1 MPQPLRKSFQKS
13 AASGGKPRRFTFS
26 LSGVA
31 VAALS
36 LVLVAAVG
44 WAFFMGFMVGRGQNP
59 EKSVEQMTGMLRD
72 EQAQPAAPAPPA
84 APAAPGAQSAPT
96 AQPERAEQP
105 EQAGSAAEVPASPAD
120 ASQNAARA
128 QQSPQAAPQAAPQDG
143 SAFPFSRPQGAGLA
157 AWGISP
163 ATPAP
168 GAPAAPSTPPQS
180 QRADPRQA
188 QRASAAQPKAAQAEP
203 LFDYSF
209 QVAAFKD
216 KADADKLRARLE
228 SKGLRSR
235 QQKSGKVL
243 LVLVNLRGTE
253 LDAANLREEL
263 QRMKLGKPLLASKKA
278 VSGKSRKTGR

>member
-31 VAALS
+31 VAALGM
-36 LVLVAAVG
+36 VLAAAVG

-59 EKSVEQMTGMLRD
+59 EKSVEQMTGMLGD
-72 EQAQPAAPAPPA
+72 EQVQPAAPAPQT

-96 AQPERAEQP
+96 AQP

-120 ASQNAARA
+120 AAHATQA
-128 QQSPQAAPQAAPQDG
+128 QQSPQAAPQEE
-143 SAFPFSRPQGAGLA
+143 SAYPFSRPQGAGLA

>member
-31 VAALS
+31 VAALG

-96 AQPERAEQP
+96 APPERAEQ
-105 EQAGSAAEVPASPAD
+105 AGSAVEVPASPAD
-120 ASQNAARA
+120 AAHAMQA
-128 QQSPQAAPQAAPQDG
+128 QQSPQAAPQAAPQEG

-157 AWGISP
+157 AWGINP

-168 GAPAAPSTPPQS
+168 GAAAAPSSPP
-180 QRADPRQA
+180 QA
-188 QRASAAQPKAAQAEP
+188 QRAPAAHPKAAQAEL

-263 QRMKLGKPLLASKKA
+263 QRMKLGKPILASKKA

>member
-31 VAALS
+31 VAALGM
-36 LVLVAAVG
+36 VLAAAVG

-59 EKSVEQMTGMLRD
+59 EKSVEQMTGMLGD
-72 EQAQPAAPAPPA
+72 EQAQPAAPVPPT

-128 QQSPQAAPQAAPQDG
+128 QQSPQAAPQDG

-168 GAPAAPSTPPQS
+168 GAAAAPSSPPQG

-188 QRASAAQPKAAQAEP
+188 QRAPAAQPKAAQAEP

-263 QRMKLGKPLLASKKA
+263 QRMKLGKPILASKKA

>member
-31 VAALS
+31 VAALGM
-36 LVLVAAVG
+36 VLAAAVG

-59 EKSVEQMTGMLRD
+59 EKSVEQMTGMLGD
-72 EQAQPAAPAPPA
+72 EQVQPAAPAPQT

-96 AQPERAEQP
+96 AQP

-120 ASQNAARA
+120 AAHATQA
-128 QQSPQAAPQAAPQDG
+128 QQSPQAAPQEE

>member
-31 VAALS
+31 VAALG

-72 EQAQPAAPAPPA
+72 EQAQPAAPVPPA

-105 EQAGSAAEVPASPAD
+105 EQAGSTAEVPASPAD
-120 ASQNAARA
+120 AAHATQA
-128 QQSPQAAPQAAPQDG
+128 QQSPQAAPQAAPQEG

-168 GAPAAPSTPPQS
+168 GAAAAPSSPPQG
-180 QRADPRQA
+180 QRAP
-188 QRASAAQPKAAQAEP
+188 AAQPKAAQAEP

-263 QRMKLGKPLLASKKA
+263 QRMKLGKPILASKKA

>member
-31 VAALS
+31 VAALG

-72 EQAQPAAPAPPA
+72 EQAQPAAPAPQT

-120 ASQNAARA
+120 AAHATQA
-128 QQSPQAAPQAAPQDG
+128 QQSPQAAPQEG

-157 AWGISP
+157 AWGINP

-168 GAPAAPSTPPQS
+168 GAAAAPSSPPQG

-188 QRASAAQPKAAQAEP
+188 QRAPAAQAEP

-263 QRMKLGKPLLASKKA
+263 QRMKLGKPILASKKA

>member
-31 VAALS
+31 VAALG

-72 EQAQPAAPAPPA
+72 EQAQPAAPAPQT

-96 AQPERAEQP
+96 AQPEQAEQP
-105 EQAGSAAEVPASPAD
+105 EQGGNTAGIPASPAD

-157 AWGISP
+157 AWGINP

-168 GAPAAPSTPPQS
+168 GAAAAPSSPPQG
-180 QRADPRQA
+180 QRADPRQT
-188 QRASAAQPKAAQAEP
+188 QRAPAAQPKAAQAEP

-263 QRMKLGKPLLASKKA
+263 QRMKLGKPILASKKA

>member
-31 VAALS
+31 VAALGM
-36 LVLVAAVG
+36 VLAAAVG

-59 EKSVEQMTGMLRD
+59 EKSVEQMTGMLGD
-72 EQAQPAAPAPPA
+72 EQAQPAAPVPPT
-84 APAAPGAQSAPT
+84 APGAQSAPT

-105 EQAGSAAEVPASPAD
+105 EQGRSTAGVPASPAD
-120 ASQNAARA
+120 AAHATRA
-128 QQSPQAAPQAAPQDG
+128 QQSPQAAPQEG

-163 ATPAP
+163 VTP
-168 GAPAAPSTPPQS
+168 APAAPSTPPQS

>member
-31 VAALS
+31 VAALG

-72 EQAQPAAPAPPA
+72 EQAQPAAPVPPA

-105 EQAGSAAEVPASPAD
+105 EQAGSTAEVPASPAD
-120 ASQNAARA
+120 AAHATRA
-128 QQSPQAAPQAAPQDG
+128 QQSPQAAPQAAPQEG

-157 AWGISP
+157 AWGINP

-168 GAPAAPSTPPQS
+168 GAAAAPSSPPQG

-188 QRASAAQPKAAQAEP
+188 QRAPAAQPKAAQAEP

-263 QRMKLGKPLLASKKA
+263 QRMKLGKPILASKKA

>member
-31 VAALS
+31 VAALG

-72 EQAQPAAPAPPA
+72 EQVQPAAPAPQT

-105 EQAGSAAEVPASPAD
+105 EQGRSTAGVPASPAD

-128 QQSPQAAPQAAPQDG
+128 QQSPQAAPQDG

-188 QRASAAQPKAAQAEP
+188 QRAPTAQPKAAQAEP

>member
-31 VAALS
+31 VAALG

-72 EQAQPAAPAPPA
+72 EQAQPAAPAPPT

-120 ASQNAARA
+120 AAHATQA
-128 QQSPQAAPQAAPQDG
+128 QQSPQAAPQEG

-157 AWGISP
+157 AWGINP

-168 GAPAAPSTPPQS
+168 GAAAAPSSPPQG

-188 QRASAAQPKAAQAEP
+188 QRAPAAQAEP

-263 QRMKLGKPLLASKKA
+263 QRMKLGKPILASKKA

>member
-13 AASGGKPRRFTFS
+13 ASSGGKHRRFTFS

-31 VAALS
+31 VAALG

-72 EQAQPAAPAPPA
+72 EQAQPAAPA
-84 APAAPGAQSAPT
+84 QSPPT
-96 AQPERAEQP
+96 AQPEQAEQP
-105 EQAGSAAEVPASPAD
+105 EQTGSTAGAPASPAD
-120 ASQNAARA
+120 AAQA

-157 AWGISP
+157 AWGINP

-168 GAPAAPSTPPQS
+168 GATAAPSSPPQS
-180 QRADPRQA
+180 QRADPRQT
-188 QRASAAQPKAAQAEP
+188 QRAPAAQPKAAQAEP

-263 QRMKLGKPLLASKKA
+263 QRMKLGKPILASKKA

>member
-31 VAALS
+31 VAALGM
-36 LVLVAAVG
+36 VLAAAVG

-59 EKSVEQMTGMLRD
+59 EKSVEQMTGMLGD
-72 EQAQPAAPAPPA
+72 EQAQPAAPVPPT

-120 ASQNAARA
+120 AAHATQA
-128 QQSPQAAPQAAPQDG
+128 QQSPQAAPQEE

>member
-31 VAALS
+31 VAALGM
-36 LVLVAAVG
+36 VLVAAVG

-59 EKSVEQMTGMLRD
+59 EKSVEQMTGMLGD
-72 EQAQPAAPAPPA
+72 EQAQPAAPVPPT

-105 EQAGSAAEVPASPAD
+105 EQGRSTAGVPASSAD

-143 SAFPFSRPQGAGLA
+143 SDFPFSRPQGAGLA

-168 GAPAAPSTPPQS
+168 GAPAALSTPPQS

-188 QRASAAQPKAAQAEP
+188 QRAPTAQPKAAQAEP

>member
-31 VAALS
+31 VAALG

-96 AQPERAEQP
+96 AQPERAEQ
-105 EQAGSAAEVPASPAD
+105 AGSAAEVPASPAD
-120 ASQNAARA
+120 AAHAMQA
-128 QQSPQAAPQAAPQDG
+128 QQSPQAAPQEG

-168 GAPAAPSTPPQS
+168 GAAAAPSSPPQG

-188 QRASAAQPKAAQAEP
+188 QRAPAAQPKAAQAEP

-263 QRMKLGKPLLASKKA
+263 QRMKLGKPILASKKA
-278 VSGKSRKTGR
+278 VSGKSRKAGR

>member
-31 VAALS
+31 VAALGM
-36 LVLVAAVG
+36 VLAAAVG

-59 EKSVEQMTGMLRD
+59 EKSVEQMTGMLGD
-72 EQAQPAAPAPPA
+72 EQAQPAAPVPPT

-120 ASQNAARA
+120 AAHATQA
-128 QQSPQAAPQAAPQDG
+128 QQSPQAAPQEE

-188 QRASAAQPKAAQAEP
+188 QRASAAQPKAAQAEA

>member
-31 VAALS
+31 VAALG

-59 EKSVEQMTGMLRD
+59 EKSVEQMTGMLRN

-188 QRASAAQPKAAQAEP
+188 QRASAAHPKAAQAEP

>member
-31 VAALS
+31 VAALGM
-36 LVLVAAVG
+36 VLAAAVG

-59 EKSVEQMTGMLRD
+59 EKSVEQMTGMLGD
-72 EQAQPAAPAPPA
+72 EQAQPAAPVPPT

-105 EQAGSAAEVPASPAD
+105 EQGRSTAGVPASPAD
-120 ASQNAARA
+120 ASHATQA
-128 QQSPQAAPQAAPQDG
+128 QQSPQAAPQEE

>member
-31 VAALS
+31 VAALGM
-36 LVLVAAVG
+36 VLAAAVG

-59 EKSVEQMTGMLRD
+59 EKSVEQMTGMLGD
-72 EQAQPAAPAPPA
+72 EQAQPAAPVPPT

-105 EQAGSAAEVPASPAD
+105 EQGRSTAGVPASPAD

-128 QQSPQAAPQAAPQDG
+128 QHSPPAAPPDG
-143 SAFPFSRPQGAGLA
+143 SAFPCSRPRGAGLA

-253 LDAANLREEL
+253 LDAANQREEL

>member
-31 VAALS
+31 VAVAALGM
-36 LVLVAAVG
+36 VLAAAVG

-59 EKSVEQMTGMLRD
+59 EKSVEQMTGMLGD
-72 EQAQPAAPAPPA
+72 EQVQPAAPAPQT

-96 AQPERAEQP
+96 AQP

-120 ASQNAARA
+120 AAHATQA
-128 QQSPQAAPQAAPQDG
+128 QQSPQAAPQEE

>member
-13 AASGGKPRRFTFS
+13 ASSGGKPRRFTFS

-31 VAALS
+31 VAALG

-72 EQAQPAAPAPPA
+72 EQAQPAAP
-84 APAAPGAQSAPT
+84 S
-96 AQPERAEQP
+96 
-105 EQAGSAAEVPASPAD
+105 S
-120 ASQNAARA
+120 
-128 QQSPQAAPQAAPQDG
+128 
-143 SAFPFSRPQGAGLA
+143 
-157 AWGISP
+157 
-163 ATPAP
+163 
-168 GAPAAPSTPPQS
+168 PPQS
-180 QRADPRQA
+180 QRADPRQT
-188 QRASAAQPKAAQAEP
+188 QRAPAAQPKAAQAEP

-263 QRMKLGKPLLASKKA
+263 QRMKLGKPILASKKA

>member
-31 VAALS
+31 VAALGM
-36 LVLVAAVG
+36 VLAAAVG

-59 EKSVEQMTGMLRD
+59 EKSVEQMTGMLGD
-72 EQAQPAAPAPPA
+72 EQVQPAAPAPQT

-96 AQPERAEQP
+96 AQP

-120 ASQNAARA
+120 AAHATQA
-128 QQSPQAAPQAAPQDG
+128 QQSPQAAPQEE
-143 SAFPFSRPQGAGLA
+143 SAFPFRRPQGAGLA

>member
-31 VAALS
+31 MAALG

-72 EQAQPAAPAPPA
+72 EQAQPAAPVPQTRDAR
-84 APAAPGAQSAPT
+84 GAQSVTA
-96 AQPERAEQP
+96 AQPEQTEQK
-105 EQAGSAAEVPASPAD
+105 EQGGATAEVPASPAD
-120 ASQNAARA
+120 ASQNAEQA
-128 QQSPQAAPQAAPQDG
+128 QQSPQAAPQDG

-157 AWGISP
+157 AWGIRP
-163 ATPAP
+163 DTPAQGAPSGQAQIPAPNQDRRVPPPQP
-168 GAPAAPSTPPQS
+168 GAQVKNQQS
-180 QRADPRQA
+180 
-188 QRASAAQPKAAQAEP
+188 EP

-216 KADADKLRARLE
+216 KADADRLRARLE
-228 SKGLRSR
+228 GKGLRSR

-263 QRMKLGKPLLASKKA
+263 QRMKLGKPILASKKA

>member
-31 VAALS
+31 VAALG

-96 AQPERAEQP
+96 AQPE
-105 EQAGSAAEVPASPAD
+105 QAGSTAGVSASPAD

-128 QQSPQAAPQAAPQDG
+128 QQSPQAAPQDG

-263 QRMKLGKPLLASKKA
+263 QRMKLGKPLLASQKA

>member
-31 VAALS
+31 VAALG

-72 EQAQPAAPAPPA
+72 EQVQPAAPAPQT
-84 APAAPGAQSAPT
+84 APAVGAQSAPT

-120 ASQNAARA
+120 AAHATQA
-128 QQSPQAAPQAAPQDG
+128 QQSPQAAPQEE

-216 KADADKLRARLE
+216 KADADKLRARMA
-228 SKGLRSR
+228 STGLRSR

>member
-31 VAALS
+31 VAALGM
-36 LVLVAAVG
+36 VLAAAVG

-59 EKSVEQMTGMLRD
+59 EKSVEQMTGMLGD
-72 EQAQPAAPAPPA
+72 EQAQPAAPVPPT

-96 AQPERAEQP
+96 AQPERA
-105 EQAGSAAEVPASPAD
+105 GSAAEVPASPAD
-120 ASQNAARA
+120 AAHATRA
-128 QQSPQAAPQAAPQDG
+128 QQSPQAAPQAAPQEG

-157 AWGISP
+157 AWGINP

-168 GAPAAPSTPPQS
+168 GAAAAPSSPPQG

-188 QRASAAQPKAAQAEP
+188 QRAPAAQPKAAQAEP

>member
-13 AASGGKPRRFTFS
+13 ASSGGKHRRFTFS

-31 VAALS
+31 VAALG

-72 EQAQPAAPAPPA
+72 EQAQPAAPAPQTA
-84 APAAPGAQSAPT
+84 LAAPGAQSPPT
-96 AQPERAEQP
+96 AQPEQAEQP
-105 EQAGSAAEVPASPAD
+105 EQTGSTAGAPASPAD
-120 ASQNAARA
+120 AAQA

-157 AWGISP
+157 AWGINP

-168 GAPAAPSTPPQS
+168 GATAAPSSPPQS
-180 QRADPRQA
+180 QRADPRQT
-188 QRASAAQPKAAQAEP
+188 QRAPAAQPKAAQAEP

-243 LVLVNLRGTE
+243 LVRVNLRGTE

-263 QRMKLGKPLLASKKA
+263 QRMKLGKPILASKKA

>member
-31 VAALS
+31 VAALGM
-36 LVLVAAVG
+36 VLAAAVG

-59 EKSVEQMTGMLRD
+59 EKSVEHMLGD
-72 EQAQPAAPAPPA
+72 EQAQPAAPVPPT

-105 EQAGSAAEVPASPAD
+105 EQGRSTAGVPASPAD

-128 QQSPQAAPQAAPQDG
+128 QQSPQAAPQEE